1 MQDSN
6 KWGFF
11 AMGMGFGFMA
21 GIIIAFLVTPKSGQQ
36 SRDLIVDKISDVGDR
51 VKEVTGSREKIYKE
65 TWKKPK
71 AKPYS
76 SDYENAN

>member
-21 GIIIAFLVTPKSGQQ
+21 GIIIAFLVTPQSGQQ
-36 SRDLIVDKISDVGDR
+36 SGDR
-51 VKEVTGSREKIYKE
+51 VKEVTANREKVYKE

-76 SDYENAN
+76 SGYENAN